1 MNLTMKYLLE
11 NNKIPAEKRGKY
23 ILINIRHL
31 VFVLLLI
38 LMFPGIYSQEI
49 PDPMIPPRMVN
60 DFASILSPE
69 ATERLEQKLR
79 KFNYETTTQIYIVT
93 VKSLG
98 GYDIA
103 DFSTRLGE
111 KWGVGDEKFDNGIV
125 ILIKPKTIEEKGEAF
140 IAIGYGLEGV
150 VPDIIANRI
159 VDKEIIPHF
168 KNEEYYEGLNQAT
181 NTLISITKGEYT
193 AEEYYEST
201 KSSGSAYGILVFFFI
216 IFIFS
221 LIGRSRQLRNRSVG
235 KAIPFWILMSML
247 GSSNRTHSGSFG
259 NFSSGSGGFGGFGGF
274 SGGGGG
280 SFGGGGAGG
289 SW

>member
-1 MNLTMKYLLE
+1 MKYLLV
-11 NNKIPAEKRGKY
+11 NNNIFPEKRNY
-23 ILINIRHL
+23 NIFNNVRCLI
-31 VFVLLLI
+31 FFLLLI
-38 LMFPGIYSQEI
+38 FIFPGLYSQEI
-49 PDPMIPPRMVN
+49 PDPMTPPRMVN
-60 DFASILSPE
+60 DFAGFLSSG
-69 ATERLEQKLR
+69 AIERLEQKLR
-79 KFNYETTTQIYIVT
+79 KFNFETSTQIYIVT
-93 VKSLG
+93 INDLS
-98 GYDIA
+98 GYDIS

-125 ILIKPKTIEEKGEAF
+125 ILIKPKTIDEKGEVD
-140 IAIGYGLEGV
+140 IAIGYGLEGA

-159 VDKEIIPHF
+159 VDKEIIPYF
-168 KNEEYYEGLNQAT
+168 KEEEHYEGLNQAT

-201 KSSGSAYGILVFFFI
+201 ESSGGAYGIFGLFFI

-221 LIGRSRQLRNRSVG
+221 IIGRSRQLGKRSVG

-247 GSSNRTHSGSFG
+247 GSSNRMHRGSFG